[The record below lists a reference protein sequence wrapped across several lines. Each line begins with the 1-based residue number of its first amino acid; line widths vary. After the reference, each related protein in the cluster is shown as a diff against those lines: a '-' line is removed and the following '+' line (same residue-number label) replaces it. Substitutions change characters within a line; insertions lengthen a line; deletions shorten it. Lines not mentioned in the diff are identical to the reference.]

1 MNNVL
6 MPEDATLCNEI
17 NSVGFTVANTGFKY
31 DRYSVLKN
39 YSNEVIDACWNSL
52 SINVIE
58 NYQRGKGTSIKDFG
72 VFSFKGSDVNLE
84 GTTNENYRDKK
95 PRKPIFLVSKDFN
108 NEFKVGEYTKQN
120 GIIYYNQKENKNIP
134 IVRLNLAEIA
144 FSISM
149 PKDEVAN
156 ILKHYIKYMGELI
169 KSNNFKGK
177 VLPGLGVLLNRRN
190 IVAVKF
196 DDEFTLDNKYKNGI
210 LNYVKNNVNSF
221 DMDMNKIKVTT
232 KKNKSLNPYQLSEEL
247 KASNSLYTKCEKS
260 AKDYIKKKYNINFDF
275 IVKRNNNF
283 NLYKNIFNRNGIQIK
298 MNDYKSKKKNNLET
312 KNNKTEANTISNNL
326 GILSIIDEDT
336 LSDIGYYKGTI
347 IKECRALDE
356 ANNGLITRQD
366 AVNALLA
373 SKINEKITEDVARQ
387 IVDFYNN
394 IEMVEYMRF
403 IAEMIQDFNFLLKKK
418 QNYNTIETHINRKGN
433 RF

>member
-84 GTTNENYRDKK
+84 GTTNESYRDKK

-108 NEFKVGEYTKQN
+108 HEFKVGEYTKQN

-177 VLPGLGVLLNRRN
+177 VLPGLGVLLNRKN

-196 DDEFTLDNKYKNGI
+196 DDEFALDNKFKNGI
-210 LNYVKNNVNSF
+210 LNYVKSNLNSSF
-221 DMDMNKIKVTT
+221 DMDMDKVKVTT
-232 KKNKSLNPYQLSEEL
+232 KKI
-247 KASNSLYTKCEKS
+247 KA
-260 AKDYIKKKYNINFDF
+260 
-275 IVKRNNNF
+275 
-283 NLYKNIFNRNGIQIK
+283 
-298 MNDYKSKKKNNLET
+298 
-312 KNNKTEANTISNNL
+312 
-326 GILSIIDEDT
+326 
-336 LSDIGYYKGTI
+336 
-347 IKECRALDE
+347 
-356 ANNGLITRQD
+356 
-366 AVNALLA
+366 
-373 SKINEKITEDVARQ
+373 
-387 IVDFYNN
+387 
-394 IEMVEYMRF
+394 
-403 IAEMIQDFNFLLKKK
+403 
-418 QNYNTIETHINRKGN
+418 
-433 RF
+433 